1 LGYQC
6 GKRGLD
12 KLIITLDKL
21 ENTKK
26 VIEKLGFKYEIFY
39 VDDEKKAKEMQ
50 EEQVPP
56 PDTIYVYVIK
66 K

>member
-1 LGYQC
+1 V
-6 GKRGLD
+6 KRGLD
-12 KLIITLDKL
+12 KLIITPDKL

-26 VIEKLGFKYEIFY
+26 VIEKLGFKYQVFY

-50 EEQVPP
+50 DQLIPP
-56 PDTIYVYVIK
+56 PDTIYVYVVK

>member
-1 LGYQC
+1 
-6 GKRGLD
+6 
-12 KLIITLDKL
+12 LIITLDKL

>member
-1 LGYQC
+1 M
-6 GKRGLD
+6 
-12 KLIITLDKL
+12 IITPDKL
-21 ENTKK
+21 ENVKQ
-26 VIEKLGFKYEIFY
+26 VITKLGFKYQIFY
-39 VDDEKKAKEMQ
+39 VNSEDDAKKMQ

>member
-1 LGYQC
+1 M
-6 GKRGLD
+6 KRGLD
-12 KLIITLDKL
+12 KLIITPDKL
-21 ENTKK
+21 ENVKK
-26 VIEKLGFKYEIFY
+26 VIEKLGFKYQVFY
-39 VDDEKKAKEMQ
+39 VDNEDDAKKMQ

>member
-1 LGYQC
+1 M
-6 GKRGLD
+6 
-12 KLIITLDKL
+12 IITPDKL

-26 VIEKLGFKYEIFY
+26 VIEKLGFKYQVFY

-50 EEQVPP
+50 DQLIPP
-56 PDTIYVYVIK
+56 PDTIYVYVVK

>member
-1 LGYQC
+1 
-6 GKRGLD
+6 
-12 KLIITLDKL
+12 LIISPEQLD
-21 ENTKK
+21 NVKK
-26 VIEKLGFKYEIFY
+26 VIVKLGFKYEIFY

-50 EEQVPP
+50 DQQIPP